1 MFGLLL
7 AGLFGKGA
15 HTAYKDIE
23 FDAKAQAAGHRLLI
37 GCNSSN
43 EVIRTKCIFSDT
55 PDMPRLTDIEL
66 STIEEWYS
74 KNGGVS
80 REIMMGYYKQTGKFL
95 FDAVREKQ

>member
-15 HTAYKDIE
+15 YTVYKDVE
-23 FDAKAQAAGHRLLI
+23 YEAKAQVAGHRLLI

-43 EVIRTKCIFSDT
+43 EVIRTKCILSDT
-55 PDMPRLTDIEL
+55 PDMPRLTDTEL
-66 STIEEWYS
+66 RTIEDWFR

-80 REIMMGYYKQTGKFL
+80 REIMMGYYKQTGRFL
-95 FDAVREKQ
+95 NDAVKSR